1 MLGSAL
7 VIGREVCY
15 ERNGWPQATD
25 GCVTWSLEGRRR
37 MFEILAI
44 PGWKTAGTPLSDWVA
59 QFAGQ
64 GFEAVVTREST
75 AVSWIVVDAL
85 RLRGYA
91 VMAGRTVE
99 AINFELS
106 DPDPQSARDALER
119 ASIALAWELDDS
131 QDDDDDDD

>member
-1 MLGSAL
+1 
-7 VIGREVCY
+7 
-15 ERNGWPQATD
+15 
-25 GCVTWSLEGRRR
+25 

-44 PGWKTAGTPLSDWVA
+44 PGWKTAGTALSDWVA

-75 AVSWIVVDAL
+75 DVSWIAIDAL

-91 VMAGRTVE
+91 VMDGKTVE

-106 DPDPQSARDALER
+106 DPDLHPALGALES
-119 ASIALAWELDDS
+119 AALALDWELDDQ
-131 QDDDDDDD
+131 QDDEDDD